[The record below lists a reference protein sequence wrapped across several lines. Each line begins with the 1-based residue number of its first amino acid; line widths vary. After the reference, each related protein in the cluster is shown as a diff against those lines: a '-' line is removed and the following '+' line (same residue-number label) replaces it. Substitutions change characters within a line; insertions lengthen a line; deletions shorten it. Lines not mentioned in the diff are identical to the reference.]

1 MGGGMCFD
9 DFASVTDGLTIIG
22 IVDNA
27 SPRLT
32 CSDKLLCLAD
42 CPPLRAVDFE
52 CGFDSAKAHPI
63 TELAIIA

>member
-1 MGGGMCFD
+1 MFED
-9 DFASVTDGLTIIG
+9 LTSVTDGLTIIG

-42 CPPLRAVDFE
+42 CPPLGAVDFE

-63 TELAIIA
+63 TELAVIA